1 MLGMNTLTKKTETI
15 FATKLWFAEAM
26 LYVQLAD
33 GREVGVPLDWFP
45 KLRDASEADLN
56 VWRFI
61 GKGQGIHW
69 EALDEDLSVAR
80 LLD

>member
-1 MLGMNTLTKKTETI
+1 MNTLVKKSENI
-15 FATKLWFAEAM
+15 FASKVWFSEAM
-26 LYVQLAD
+26 LHVQLAD

-45 KLRDASEADLN
+45 KLRDASETDRN
-56 VWRFI
+56 TWRFI

-69 EALDEDLSVAR
+69 ENLDEDLSVAR